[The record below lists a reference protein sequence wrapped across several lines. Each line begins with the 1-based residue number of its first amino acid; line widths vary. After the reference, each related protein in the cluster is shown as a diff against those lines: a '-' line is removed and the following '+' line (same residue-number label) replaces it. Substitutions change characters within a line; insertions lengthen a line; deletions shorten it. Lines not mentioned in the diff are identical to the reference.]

1 VKTRRGEEE
10 EEGENETERGQGER
24 EGRAGSS
31 GLCIRA
37 AVVGW
42 VDRTF
47 PFRRGGAPVTA
58 FRPTGQ
64 VRLQPT
70 TTSALPRTAPD
81 FFFCL
86 SVPRDPYARARRGG
100 GCWGG

>member
-1 VKTRRGEEE
+1 VKTRRGE

-64 VRLQPT
+64 VAANDYKCL
-70 TTSALPRTAPD
+70 APD
-81 FFFCL
+81 CT
-86 SVPRDPYARARRGG
+86 
-100 GCWGG
+100 